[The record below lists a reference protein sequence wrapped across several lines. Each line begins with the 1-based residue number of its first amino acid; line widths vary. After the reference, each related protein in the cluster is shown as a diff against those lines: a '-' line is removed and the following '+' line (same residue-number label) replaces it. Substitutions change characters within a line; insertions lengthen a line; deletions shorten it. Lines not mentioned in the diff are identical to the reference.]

1 MFSKQI
7 KMLRKEKKLS
17 QQTLAN
23 DLKLTQQAIGKW
35 ETGKSV
41 PDGHTLSIIANY
53 FNTSVDFLLGNT
65 SLNSSNIA
73 SNNSS
78 QVLVPIIG
86 TVKAGYN
93 SFAFNEDLGA
103 EYANVPSSDD
113 YFYLIVKGDSMEPR
127 IFDGDLALVKKQSA
141 LNDGELGV
149 VIYGDDE
156 ATLKKFVHKGNTVIL
171 NAFNPAYESKVFVDE
186 EINNLNIV
194 GKVIE
199 TKTRW

>member
-1 MFSKQI
+1 MFAQQI
-7 KMLRKEKKLS
+7 KKLRKDKKIS
-17 QQTLAN
+17 QTKLAQ

-35 ETGKSV
+35 ETGKST
-41 PDGHTLSIIANY
+41 PDANTLSIVANY
-53 FNTSVDFLLGNT
+53 FETTVDFLLGAGNEAI
-65 SLNSSNIA
+65 LKANIP
-73 SNNSS
+73 N

-103 EYANVPSSDD
+103 EYANVPSSKD

-127 IFDGDLALVKKQSA
+127 ISDGDLALVKKQST

-149 VIYGDDE
+149 IIYGEEE
-156 ATLKKFVHKGNTVIL
+156 ATLKKFVHKENTVIL
-171 NAFNPAYESKVFVDE
+171 NAFNPAYESKIFVNE

-199 TKTRW
+199 TKARW